1 MEKYHRSDIV
11 GIERENERDE
21 NYISK
26 SNPQIHSEK
35 TPYNFHFIKPKSSYT
50 SFINQRL
57 KDLAPKRKVKDDAV
71 LISSFFVGASPEFFT
86 DMSQED
92 IGAFFFE
99 CTEFFAERYGRENV
113 ISAVVHLDETTPH
126 LHLNLMPIL
135 EGRPCAKKLFDK
147 KALTSLQTELHK
159 EVGKHWGLERGQ
171 EGSTAEHLDTVAFKL
186 KKMKEAAKEAE
197 QRADTAEER
206 KIIAEENTS
215 AAEQRRALA
224 EEHTVSLERQRE
236 QLTREV
242 APLQAAADV
251 LQEYTAGKR
260 KPNKKDIPI
269 LAAELAKTKSDLHY
283 SIQDQC
289 GLFQELQQAEKKNAE
304 LQQNA
309 DFLRELKQL
318 APDKLSETIET
329 VKERKKAKYTS
340 SPLHSS
346 ARQRS
351 K

>member
-1 MEKYHRSDIV
+1 M
-11 GIERENERDE
+11 
-21 NYISK
+21 
-26 SNPQIHSEK
+26 
-35 TPYNFHFIKPKSSYT
+35 
-50 SFINQRL
+50 
-57 KDLAPKRKVKDDAV
+57 
-71 LISSFFVGASPEFFT
+71 
-86 DMSQED
+86 
-92 IGAFFFE
+92 
-99 CTEFFAERYGRENV
+99 
-113 ISAVVHLDETTPH
+113 DETTPH
-126 LHLNLMPIL
+126 LHLNLIPIL
-135 EGRPCAKKLFDK
+135 KGRPCAKKLFDK
-147 KALTSLQTELHK
+147 KALISLQTALHK

-206 KIIAEENTS
+206 KIIAEKNAS

-251 LQEYTAGKR
+251 LQEYTDGKR

-289 GLFQELQQAEKKNAE
+289 GLFQELQQTERKNAE

>member
-1 MEKYHRSDIV
+1 M
-11 GIERENERDE
+11 
-21 NYISK
+21 
-26 SNPQIHSEK
+26 
-35 TPYNFHFIKPKSSYT
+35 T
-50 SFINQRL
+50 RL
-57 KDLAPKRKVKDDAV
+57 NT
-71 LISSFFVGASPEFFT
+71 SSFFNCV
-86 DMSQED
+86 
-92 IGAFFFE
+92 
-99 CTEFFAERYGRENV
+99 
-113 ISAVVHLDETTPH
+113 
-126 LHLNLMPIL
+126 
-135 EGRPCAKKLFDK
+135 
-147 KALTSLQTELHK
+147 
-159 EVGKHWGLERGQ
+159 
-171 EGSTAEHLDTVAFKL
+171 TVAFKL

-206 KIIAEENTS
+206 KIIAEKNAS

-251 LQEYTAGKR
+251 LQEYTDGKR

-289 GLFQELQQAEKKNAE
+289 GLFQELQQTERKNAE